1 MFDEVDQDIDR
12 PIDGGEQV
20 GGVCDVLYPH
30 RPVNIRLL
38 QPESPSSLS
47 RPVQSCVKVDWE
59 RVAQVKIGN
68 DQCAVWCF

>member
-38 QPESPSSLS
+38 QPESASSQS
-47 RPVQSCVKVDWE
+47 RPVQSCVKVD
-59 RVAQVKIGN
+59 
-68 DQCAVWCF
+68 